1 MKNFKRILAL
11 VLTLMFVVGSCASLS
26 AFSAAGKWY
35 STAVNWIE
43 ANGIDTVGSTADSEI
58 DRNTFAMWIA
68 KIEST
73 FVDDKLW
80 DDKVDSTSFADVK
93 PGDHYY
99 AAIAYAE
106 ESGFIQGDG
115 DGKFYPD
122 RIITFAEA
130 CAIIT
135 RVMGYEEFFEAY
147 YTADHTKYSTYDEW
161 YKANWQINYMRV
173 ANLRCKA
180 LDRVWVKNV
189 GEYVPQHKLTKG
201 EAAYLLYTLA
211 HTGANVRHNGYDMGY
226 RLGAE
231 FNADYGT
238 SSVLAVVKTLARKPL
253 NSSKLLGYV
262 SGGGQPM
269 NSHVTASLDLKV
281 MASYWAERNYDQES
295 QVVTPYSKQLDTS
308 KMVELQL
315 FDGDDFTS
323 TIVTLAG
330 NTFQGLVRKSL
341 GLPAAVDTANEEVFY
356 LFDYVREGSVL
367 NLSVK
372 DGTVKALSVVSNH
385 VVDTYRVLTSTTSL
399 NYYLNGLANSY
410 GTNNPTAALPSSYNA
425 EKDVTSWNGNKL
437 TFQGVE
443 YILRAG
449 TANYTGV
456 DNEIKVYGY
465 EKVQATELDRDG
477 TTLQYKYYVKNSGA
491 QYLGAA
497 GCEYLFDGACITAA
511 ERAERIAAGAT
522 EDQFTA
528 IYPYMVRGN
537 LVQLTAA
544 QAKAQLINAAQGE
557 VTAVFSDMDGDGKYD
572 VAVVTEYDA
581 FFIADGCENI
591 AGASAE
597 NLENGHPKQYAKGV
611 PSAGAVIINAT
622 VTPSASMSTD
632 AWTID
637 TAKATNKVQLIFQ
650 VSDRRG
656 ANGINA
662 NQWYVG
668 FRSTMPKGTGT
679 IDVFNYASGYIQ
691 NVVAEANGGYYTV
704 QIPVSKTD
712 AETGATTVEYVV
724 AHLPAFGN
732 VPTSQTVSYT
742 HAGATA
748 EIEVNAKTWMTFITD
763 FYKKNFAYA
772 YKSAGKYVYVDEA
785 TGTEY
790 YDAALDKAF
799 INNATGKLITAAE
812 KADLMALV
820 TYAKTADKFGTIAGT
835 ATYAPTTD
843 TALDANKTYYTLAD
857 GVYTA
862 VASPVVGDIA
872 TYYEVVTPDVVSS
885 FVLTEDTELDAS
897 KTYYTM
903 SGTVFTAVATPDV
916 AAIGTYYEQVT
927 GKTYYV
933 LADAETNTY
942 NAVSELVLADASTY
956 YQQNVMVDAD
966 FTPIAL
972 LVLKNVEG
980 FTTDTK
986 VITDADYDYEVVVLD
1001 PNDAGIY
1008 KAADKASVLAMVSAW
1023 VNNKYINY
1031 VLDADS
1037 NIILAKASASSD
1049 GRGFVV
1055 NVTKADEGNTY
1066 KVNVAATGTYKI
1078 VDQIYYGTGFSTWD
1092 QMKAT
1097 RIASLPTVAALKAK
1111 FLADPTT
1118 ASIMY
1123 VNAREWN
1130 DPAGN
1135 DKTLIGTRPEAGSY
1149 VMSAFGVSTWAD
1161 AVANVITA
1169 KVSQTFE
1176 GSVGLKTYNVRASAS
1191 TIWDVANAATYRDI
1205 YNGNVVHDLTV
1216 GEKVTAADNFYYVT
1230 MTKEAGSY
1238 HVMRVSDPRTAQSV
1252 LEGRDHMG
1260 GSASNYSQN
1269 VPNRTTPK
1277 AFMFVGNNPGHWL
1290 NTSWRIMNFYY
1301 VETISAQEAAELA
1314 WPNAGIVTVLDAGK
1328 TESLYLVPTTNTEII
1343 EGKTYYAYDS
1353 AKGAFVVVAE
1363 PNANG
1368 LGAGLYYER
1377 DLTRDS
1383 IVTSLDSAKSVAVA
1397 DRDTFEANYTYVSV
1411 AEKVLGYN
1419 PSYFVSARAGSK
1431 YVFDVVFDTV
1441 ATTAITTTYKPYPVS
1456 ANGGYYVAAKDNAGN
1471 DVTGT
1476 PADADRMTA
1485 ESAASFA
1492 AGTSTRAWK
1501 YYSFGGKIYAELE
1514 PAKTF
1519 NYVGSNGKINF
1530 VAVEVKVD
1538 TAVEEF
1544 KTLSE
1549 YDNVDVSSMN
1559 LFSSARAM
1567 TPKDSGFVPGYYLVK
1582 LGAGSTEYKVPGSTK
1597 VIVMNPSNDAGTVVG
1612 KTTTVKD
1619 LIESKDTIL
1628 FATEAQIALSA
1639 DLKTITCITVIG
1651 EFIGTQPTETPSDE
1665 SVVVFVGSDVTT
1677 ILNADETG
1685 TSYIVK
1691 TDKPVYALDGSEFGV
1706 IYYEYDTTSSSFN
1719 PTDLKF
1725 VINAG
1730 SFYKVDK
1737 NGKIIANMGTMFGTR
1752 TVSKSNVLVG
1762 TKTYNYTYD
1771 LVSFENN
1778 LDPNY
1783 CGTAVITN
1791 ATADKL
1797 IATVNGKKNVD
1808 ISNWNVKFIY
1818 TDMDATKLYVAGD
1831 NTNVSI
1837 AAFNEIVS
1845 GLESKYN
1852 AVALAKKVYE
1862 TARDGGELSAAV
1874 VAKYKT
1880 AYEEAVAELEEA
1892 KIASLAKMD
1901 GQFWSASTIASS
1913 AIRRYI
1919 ESAKYTYG
1927 VDATLTFT
1935 YLYVDGT
1942 YYVIVPSFTK

>member
-115 DGKFYPD
+115 DGNFYPD

-147 YTADHTKYSTYDEW
+147 YTADHSKYSTYDEW

-180 LDRVWVKNV
+180 LDSVWVKNV

-226 RLGAE
+226 KLGAE
-231 FNADYGT
+231 FNAET
-238 SSVLAVVKTLARKPL
+238 NTTSVLAVVKTLARKPL
-253 NSSKLLGYV
+253 DGSQLKGWA
-262 SGGGQPM
+262 SGGQTVPL
-269 NSHVTASLDLKV
+269 NNHVTLSLGEPS
-281 MASYWAERNYDQES
+281 MAAYWAARNYDVAS
-295 QVVTPYSKQLDTS
+295 QVTTPYSKQLDTT
-308 KMVELQL
+308 KKVELQL

-323 TIVTLAG
+323 TTITLTGSA
-330 NTFQGLVRKSL
+330 FQQLVRKSL
-341 GLPAAVDTANEEVFY
+341 GLPANVDTANEEVFY

-372 DGTVKALSVVSNH
+372 DGVVKALSVVSNH
-385 VVDTYRVLTSTTSL
+385 VVDTYRVFVSTSKL
-399 NYYLNGLANSY
+399 DYYLNGLANAY
-410 GTNNPTAALPSSYNA
+410 GSNNNNAALPSSYNA

-443 YILRAG
+443 YVLRAG
-449 TANYTGV
+449 TANYTGAK
-456 DNEIKVYGY
+456 NEIKVYGY
-465 EKVQATELDRDG
+465 EQVQATALASDG
-477 TTLQYKYYVKNSGA
+477 TTVLYKYYAMPTGTNYETYNT
-491 QYLGAA
+491 YLGVA
-497 GCEYLFDGACITAA
+497 GCSYLYDGECITAA
-511 ERAERIAAGAT
+511 RRATLIAGGAT
-522 EDQFTA
+522 EDQFTE

-557 VTAVFSDMDGDGKYD
+557 VEAVFSDMDGDGNYD

-581 FFIADGCENI
+581 FFVAGENV
-591 AGASAE
+591 AGGQGGAS
-597 NLENGHPKQYAKGV
+597 GVKGV
-611 PSAGAVIINAT
+611 PSAGAVIINQTIGSDGNAN
-622 VTPSASMSTD
+622 TD
-632 AWTID
+632 AWTLD
-637 TAKATNKVQLIFQ
+637 ASKATNKVQLIFNY
-650 VSDRRG
+650 SDRHG
-656 ANGINA
+656 AFPAHNA
-662 NQWYVG
+662 QYYYSG
-668 FRSTMPKGTGT
+668 FRGTFNLGTGA
-679 IDVFNYASGYIQ
+679 IDVLSYASGYIQ

-732 VPTSQTVSYT
+732 VPTTQKISYSL
-742 HAGATA
+742 AGAKA
-748 EIEVNAKTWMTFITD
+748 EVEVNSKTWMTFITD
-763 FYKKNFAYA
+763 FYKNNFAYA

-799 INNATGKLITAAE
+799 LNNATGKLITAAE
-812 KADLMALV
+812 KDALMSLV
-820 TYAKTADKFGTIAGT
+820 TYAQTTDKFGTIAGT
-835 ATYAPTTD
+835 ATYSYAPTED
-843 TALDANKTYYTLAD
+843 TELDASKTYYTVAD

-862 VASPVVGDIA
+862 VESPVVDDIA
-872 TYYEVVTPDVVSS
+872 TYYERTTVTPDVVSS
-885 FVLTEDTELDAS
+885 FVLTADTELDAA

-916 AAIGTYYEQVT
+916 ADIGTYYEQVT

-933 LADAETNTY
+933 LADAETTTY
-942 NAVSELVLADASTY
+942 SAVTELVVANASTY
-956 YQQNVMVDAD
+956 YQMNTMSDSD
-966 FTPIAL
+966 FTPVAL
-972 LVLKNVEG
+972 LVLSGVEG

-986 VITDADYDYEVVVLD
+986 VITDAGYDYEVVVLD

-1008 KAADKASVLAMVSAW
+1008 KAADKASVAAMVAAW

-1031 VLDADS
+1031 VLDANN
-1037 NIILAKASASSD
+1037 NIILAKSAAASD
-1049 GRGFVV
+1049 GRGFIV
-1055 NVTKADEGNTY
+1055 NVTKAEEGNTY
-1066 KVNVAATGTYKI
+1066 KVNVATTGTYKT
-1078 VDQIYYGTGFSTWD
+1078 VNEVYYGTGFESYGD
-1092 QMKAT
+1092 MAAT
-1097 RIASLPTVAALKAK
+1097 RVSGLPTVAALKAK
-1111 FLADPTT
+1111 FEADPTT
-1118 ASIMY
+1118 ASILY
-1123 VNAREWN
+1123 CHN
-1130 DPAGN
+1130 DQWGAGMN
-1135 DKTLIGTRPEAGSY
+1135 NSGVKNIEQFIETN
-1149 VMSAFGVSTWAD
+1149 FKVSTWAD
-1161 AVANVITA
+1161 AAAKIITG
-1169 KVSQTFE
+1169 KNIQSYE

-1191 TIWDVANAATYRDI
+1191 TIWDVANAAAYRDI

-1216 GEKVTAADNFYYVT
+1216 GTEVTAADNFYYVT

-1238 HVMRVSDPRTAQSV
+1238 HVMRLSAGDTSSRV
-1252 LEGRDHMG
+1252 LEGRDFMG
-1260 GSASNYSQN
+1260 GGTSGYYQNILYSKTDD
-1269 VPNRTTPK
+1269 RFI
-1277 AFMFVGNNPGHWL
+1277 AWDNNTGHWF
-1290 NTSWRIMNFYY
+1290 NNSWRIMNFYY
-1301 VETISAQEAAELA
+1301 VYTVQAKEASAVA
-1314 WPNAGIVTVLDAGK
+1314 WPNAGIVTVLEAGK
-1328 TESLYLVPTTNTEII
+1328 ASALYLVPTTNTEVIA
-1343 EGKTYYAYDS
+1343 GKTYYAYDS
-1353 AKGAFVVVAE
+1353 AKGAYSVVAE
-1363 PNANG
+1363 PTVEG
-1368 LGAGLYYER
+1368 LATYYER

-1397 DRDTFEANYTYVSV
+1397 NKAEFEAKYTYVSV
-1411 AEKVLGYN
+1411 SSDELGYN
-1419 PSYFVSARAGSK
+1419 PSYFVSGRTGSK
-1431 YVFDVVFDTV
+1431 YAFDVVFDTV
-1441 ATTAITTTYKPYPVS
+1441 ETTATTTTYKPYPVS
-1456 ANGGYYVAAKDNAGN
+1456 ANGGYYVAVKDNAGN

-1476 PADADRMTA
+1476 PADADRM
-1485 ESAASFA
+1485 SAD
-1492 AGTSTRAWK
+1492 STWT

-1530 VAVEVKVD
+1530 VTVEAQTT
-1538 TAVEEF
+1538 TATEESVS
-1544 KTLSE
+1544 LSE

-1567 TPKDSGFVPGYYLVK
+1567 TSNDAGFVPGYYLVK
-1582 LGAGSTEYKVPGSTK
+1582 LGAGSTEYKVPGSTQ

-1612 KTTTVKD
+1612 KTTTVKN
-1619 LIESKDTIL
+1619 LIESKDTVL
-1628 FATEAQIALSA
+1628 FATQAQIALSA

-1651 EFIGTQPTETPSDE
+1651 EFIGTQPSETPTDE

-1677 ILNADETG
+1677 ILSADETG

-1691 TDKPVYALDGSEFGV
+1691 TDKPVYALDGSEFGE
-1706 IYYEYDTTSSSFN
+1706 IYYEYDTTSSSFD

-1725 VINAG
+1725 VIEAG

-1737 NGKIIANMGTMFGTR
+1737 NGKIIANMGSMFGTR

-1818 TDMDATKLYVAGD
+1818 TDMDATKLYAAGN

-1880 AYEEAVAELEEA
+1880 AYEEAVAELEAA
-1892 KIASLAKMD
+1892 KEASLAKMD

-1913 AIRRYI
+1913 AIKRYLD
-1919 ESAKYTYG
+1919 SAKYTYG